1 VENGEERV
9 EVEENGQLKSLTIN
23 GVADEDALLEECR
36 RRGQS
41 ALPAQ
46 PASTSGPSPR
56 PHRPATLPK
65 PESLHTREEEDEP
78 GSQRATSSPWDPSVL
93 SAGFKEGGKRK
104 KQKQR
109 EESKKKKSTK
119 GNH

>member
-1 VENGEERV
+1 M
-9 EVEENGQLKSLTIN
+9 LA
-23 GVADEDALLEECR
+23 GVADENALLEECR

-46 PASTSGPSPR
+46 PASTSGPSSR
-56 PHRPATLPK
+56 SHRPASLPK
-65 PESLHTREEEDEP
+65 PESEHVREEEDEP
-78 GSQRATSSPWDPSVL
+78 GSQRAAGSPWDPSVL
-93 SAGFKEGGKRK
+93 SAGSKEGGKRK

-119 GNH
+119 GHH